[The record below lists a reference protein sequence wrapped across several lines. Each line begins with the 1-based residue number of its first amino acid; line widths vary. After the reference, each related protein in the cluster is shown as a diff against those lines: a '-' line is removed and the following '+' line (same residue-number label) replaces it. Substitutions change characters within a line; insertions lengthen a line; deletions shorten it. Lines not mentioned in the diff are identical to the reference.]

1 MGIGSRFNPRFLKWN
16 KKTCAKVRTEKKKK
30 QKFPTACFSIFFL
43 TAFIITQTL
52 CALHYI
58 QDLSNIISRLQRHDY
73 QCRLFRSQGD
83 VCAAAYSRYP
93 PVSVSSIFKRRKK
106 ERQKKTCSPFLSP
119 GDETSS
125 CLLNISVCSVAGAI
139 DKFEKEVARF
149 VSPPFIRIAGNFFSF

>member
-1 MGIGSRFNPRFLKWN
+1 MPRSVQKRRKKNRNSLQPVFRSFFSRLSSSRRLAVLYTTFRIYRIL
-16 KKTCAKVRTEKKKK
+16 
-30 QKFPTACFSIFFL
+30 FP
-43 TAFIITQTL
+43 
-52 CALHYI
+52 
-58 QDLSNIISRLQRHDY
+58 LQRHDY

>member
-1 MGIGSRFNPRFLKWN
+1 MPRSVQKRKKNRNSLQPVFRSFFSRLSSSRRLAVLYTTFRIYRIL
-16 KKTCAKVRTEKKKK
+16 
-30 QKFPTACFSIFFL
+30 FP
-43 TAFIITQTL
+43 
-52 CALHYI
+52 
-58 QDLSNIISRLQRHDY
+58 LQRHDY

-106 ERQKKTCSPFLSP
+106 ERQKKTCSPFLSR

>member
-1 MGIGSRFNPRFLKWN
+1 MPRSVQKRKKNRNSLQPVFRSFFSRLSSSRRLSVLYTTFRIYRIL
-16 KKTCAKVRTEKKKK
+16 
-30 QKFPTACFSIFFL
+30 FP
-43 TAFIITQTL
+43 
-52 CALHYI
+52 
-58 QDLSNIISRLQRHDY
+58 LQRHDY

-106 ERQKKTCSPFLSP
+106 ERQKKTCSPFLSR

>member
-1 MGIGSRFNPRFLKWN
+1 MPRSVQKRRKKNRNSLQPVFRSFFSRLSSSRRLSVLYTTFRIYRIL
-16 KKTCAKVRTEKKKK
+16 
-30 QKFPTACFSIFFL
+30 FP
-43 TAFIITQTL
+43 
-52 CALHYI
+52 
-58 QDLSNIISRLQRHDY
+58 LQRHDY

-106 ERQKKTCSPFLSP
+106 ERQKKTCSPFLSR

>member
-1 MGIGSRFNPRFLKWN
+1 MPRSVQKRRKKNRNSLQPVFRSFFSRLSSSRRLAVLYTTFRIYRIL
-16 KKTCAKVRTEKKKK
+16 
-30 QKFPTACFSIFFL
+30 FP
-43 TAFIITQTL
+43 
-52 CALHYI
+52 
-58 QDLSNIISRLQRHDY
+58 LQRHDY

-106 ERQKKTCSPFLSP
+106 ERQKKTCSPFLSR